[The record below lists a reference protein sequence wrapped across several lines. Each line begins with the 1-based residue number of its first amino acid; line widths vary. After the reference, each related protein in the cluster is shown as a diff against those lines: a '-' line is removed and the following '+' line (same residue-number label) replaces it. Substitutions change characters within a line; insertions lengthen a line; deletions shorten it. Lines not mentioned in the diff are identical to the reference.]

1 MDSTSTQ
8 VAVIGAG
15 PNGLSVA
22 THLRHRGLAV
32 RAFGPPMSF
41 WLRMP
46 ATINLKS
53 FAWATNVAAPRPH
66 FTYQEYCR
74 AHGLQDVEP
83 CSMASFAEYG
93 LWAQRELVPDVV
105 PTQVAGLRAC
115 GDGFELGLP
124 GGETVRAR
132 RVVIATGLSYFEN
145 MPKELRALPPAL
157 ASHTAAHTDYSVF
170 AGKSVAVLGAGAS
183 AVEAAALVQ
192 EAGGRSLLLARE
204 KELVF
209 HTKLD
214 AQRPLREKLRAP
226 NSVLGPGRK
235 SWVLEHFPP
244 LLHYVPEARRVRFT
258 HGYLGAAGPWW
269 LRDRFFGKVAVQL
282 RSRVTGAVERGGK
295 VCLDVVEDGKPGA
308 RAMEFDHVIA
318 WTGFVVDVDRI
329 PFLDAALR
337 ARIRRIERSP
347 ALSRVFES
355 SVRGL
360 YFVGPA
366 AALSFGPLFRFVT
379 GASYAAPT
387 VARHAARELGC

>member
-1 MDSTSTQ
+1 
-8 VAVIGAG
+8 
-15 PNGLSVA
+15 
-22 THLRHRGLAV
+22 
-32 RAFGPPMSF
+32 MSF

-46 ATINLKS
+46 ATIHLKS

-66 FTYQEYCR
+66 FTYPEYCR
-74 AHGLQDVEP
+74 AHGLEDIEP

-93 LWAQRELVPDVV
+93 LWVQRELVPDVV
-105 PTQVAGLRAC
+105 PTEVAGLRAH
-115 GDGFELGLP
+115 GDGFELSLP
-124 GGETVRAR
+124 SGETVGAH

-170 AGKSVAVLGAGAS
+170 AGKNVAVLGAGAS
-183 AVEAAALVQ
+183 AVEAAALVH

-204 KELVF
+204 RELVF
-209 HTKLD
+209 VTKQEGHRTLCE
-214 AQRPLREKLRAP
+214 RFRAP

-235 SWVLEHFPP
+235 SWVLEHFPS
-244 LLHYVPEARRVRFT
+244 LLHYVPEARRVKFT
-258 HGYLGAAGPWW
+258 RSHLGPAGPWW
-269 LRDRFFGKVAVQL
+269 LRARFFGKVAVKL
-282 RSRVTGAVERGGK
+282 GSRVTAAAERGGK
-295 VCLDVVEDGKPGA
+295 VCLDVVEDGNPA
-308 RAMEFDHVIA
+308 PRPMEFDHVLA
-318 WTGFVVDVDRI
+318 GTGFEVDVDRI
-329 PFLDAALR
+329 PFLHPELR
-337 ARIRRIERSP
+337 ARIRRVERSP

-387 VARHAARELGC
+387 VARHVARELGR